1 MSSLVMIDHA
11 IKGDDTTREL
21 KVTGIDDTYDRYLAI
36 GRGLT
41 TSYNNSLSVRVTKSG
56 TTLTTNEYCRT
67 GYRLRSDITT
77 LGNDSN
83 SAGSTF
89 RIMNNN
95 SGNNLYNT
103 STGLIYIYLTNFADA
118 SGYDYMMAHGVSES
132 NAQNGYVN
140 PLTSCVVKNASA
152 SDGIVLYQASNE
164 IRMGELTLY
173 GMV

>member
-41 TSYNNSLSVRVTKSG
+41 SSYNNAISVRVTKSG
-56 TTLTTNEYCRT
+56 TTLTTNDYSRA
-67 GYRLRSDITT
+67 GYKLRSDSSSI
-77 LGNDSN
+77 LNDSN
-83 SAGSTF
+83 SGGSTF
-89 RIMNNN
+89 RIFNNN
-95 SGNNLYNT
+95 SGGNVYNT
-103 STGLIYIYLTNFADA
+103 STGLIYIYLTNFSDA
-118 SGYDYMMAHGVSES
+118 SGYDYLMAYGVSES

-140 PLTSCVVKNASA
+140 PLASCVVKNASA

-164 IRMGELTLY
+164 LRMGELTLY